1 MTTVSPDLPASAGAP
16 AARAVRLPA
25 RGGLGLKPEHFRA
38 ILETR
43 PDLGFFEIHA
53 ENYMVD
59 GGPFHHYLT
68 RIRRDYPLSIHGVG
82 LSIGGAQPLDEAHL
96 ERLAVLLDRYA
107 PQSFS
112 EHLAWSSHGDI
123 FLNDLLPAP
132 YDAATL
138 QRVCDHVDRVQE
150 RLGRRMLLENPATYV
165 EFGASTLAEGEFLGE
180 VVHRTGCGLLL
191 DVNNAYVAATN
202 HGRDPRPFLA
212 SLPLAAAAQIHLAG
226 FAEDVD
232 AAGAP
237 LLIDSHGAPIAAA
250 VWDLYR
256 YTLARTGPLPT
267 LIERD
272 HDIPPFPVLLAEAQ
286 LAERLLQ
293 GEPAEVAA

>member
-1 MTTVSPDLPASAGAP
+1 MTTASHFLPTEAGISTL
-16 AARAVRLPA
+16 RVGTLPA
-25 RGGLGLKPEHFRA
+25 RSGLGLKPEHFHT

-68 RIRRDYPLSIHGVG
+68 QIRRDYALSIHGVG
-82 LSIGGAQPLDEAHL
+82 LSIGGEGPLDEDHL
-96 ERLAVLLDRYA
+96 DRLAILIARYE
-107 PQSFS
+107 PDSFS

-132 YDAATL
+132 YNTTTL
-138 QRVCDHVDRVQE
+138 QRVCDHIDRVQE

-165 EFGASTLAEGEFLGE
+165 EFAASTLAETDFIGA
-180 VVHRTGCGLLL
+180 VVIRTGCGLLL
-191 DVNNAYVAATN
+191 DVNNVYVSCTN
-202 HGRDPRPFLA
+202 HGRDAQAYIDAF
-212 SLPLAAAAQIHLAG
+212 PLAATAQIHLAG
-226 FAEDVD
+226 FAKDVD

-237 LLIDSHGAPIAAA
+237 LLIDSHGAPIAEA

-256 YTLARTGPLPT
+256 YTLERSGPLPT

-272 HDIPPFPVLLAEAQ
+272 NDIPPLAALVAEADHARGLMQ
-286 LAERLLQ
+286 RL
-293 GEPAEVAA
+293 PRRAA